1 MKLNEVI
8 EAMERASSQNR
19 SSQVESLGHDDITH
33 PVTATLDDE
42 AKQSMNQIQQQM
54 HSNPE
59 PPVVEQVEEKIVR
72 NYKKPEERKVPT
84 MDSTKFVVSPITGEM
99 IPLDQMAEHMRI
111 SLIDPKWKVQK
122 EARMA
127 KLRGSTRPL
136 TRMSLRT
143 Y

>member
-1 MKLNEVI
+1 MF
-8 EAMERASSQNR
+8 
-19 SSQVESLGHDDITH
+19 
-33 PVTATLDDE
+33 AT
-42 AKQSMNQIQQQM
+42 I
-54 HSNPE
+54 
-59 PPVVEQVEEKIVR
+59 R
-72 NYKKPEERKVPT
+72 NLKERKVPT

-122 EARMA
+122 EAMMA
-127 KLRGSTRPL
+127 KLLEARRPL